1 VQGGNKMT
9 PDKKIG
15 IPMAV
20 PIIGGEQQ
28 KVSMD
33 EVIQKLMQNIHQLK
47 QDYTSFVH
55 ITNEVNTRI
64 ALLETRMSAVENKQ
78 TAFPSKIEVVVKQ
91 KEEDHQGGTFRIKEI
106 PYAKMDK
113 EGK

>member
-1 VQGGNKMT
+1 MT

-33 EVIQKLMQNIHQLK
+33 EVIQKLMQNIHQLNT
-47 QDYTSFVH
+47 DYQTFAGA
-55 ITNEVNTRI
+55 INDLNTKVTV
-64 ALLETRMSAVENKQ
+64 LESRLIRVFEMLAGTENKQ
-78 TAFPSKIEVVVKQ
+78 VAFPSKIEVIVKNDMAQ
-91 KEEDHQGGTFRIKEI
+91 EAYKEWKKYRVR
-106 PYAKMDK
+106 
-113 EGK
+113 